1 MLLPQF
7 FCLTACA
14 LAPDRP
20 EAPDHANLT
29 THPSAHKKTPART
42 QKITQAHTKKSPDRT
57 QKKHLTHIWIRCF
70 VNSILF
76 D

>member
-1 MLLPQF
+1 MHLPQF

-42 QKITQAHTKKSPDRT
+42 QKITRPHKKTPDRAH
-57 QKKHLTHIWIRCF
+57 KKTPDPQLDQVF
-70 VNSILF
+70 Y
-76 D
+76 

>member
-20 EAPDHANLT
+20 EAPDQATLT
-29 THPSAHKKTPART
+29 THPTA
-42 QKITQAHTKKSPDRT
+42 QKITRPHTKKSPDRA